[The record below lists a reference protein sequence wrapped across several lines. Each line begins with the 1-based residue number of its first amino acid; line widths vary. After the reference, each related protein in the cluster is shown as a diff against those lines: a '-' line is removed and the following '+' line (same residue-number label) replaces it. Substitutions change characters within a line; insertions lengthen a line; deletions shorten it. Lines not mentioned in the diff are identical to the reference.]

1 MRSYTG
7 VTRARLSQSRER
19 TSRTGRSAGQM
30 MPKAAR
36 ARSVSFRAR
45 APHSLRVQVCLE
57 NTTLYMSR
65 NFAVC
70 LSRTRGHLSRQCY
83 CNSDARK
90 SRLALPKYLNGAA
103 LQHARE
109 LEMALF
115 ANQFQESSRRIMSS
129 ENERCISIS
138 AFRYA
143 RLFAFGNCE
152 GDNHQTYSTKS
163 LDSTSSNIHPLCRG
177 GKTIKS
183 IDEYGLFLKASS
195 SIVGPADGVRLPP
208 LDRRVDHEVE
218 LVAIIGKE
226 GYRIPRARAL
236 AHVGAYAIGLD
247 MTVRGPED
255 RSWRKSFETFAV
267 IGPWLVTADE
277 IPDPGHLD
285 LRLTVN
291 GSLRQSA
298 NTSAL
303 IFDVP
308 RLVEYASSTYTLYP
322 GDVIMT
328 GTPEGVGAV
337 AGGDVLE
344 CFIEKIGT
352 MRVPIHGA

>member
-1 MRSYTG
+1 MKICRFDDDRLGLVSANGKSIADITTIIADLPAIAWPRSNIDPLM
-7 VTRARLSQSRER
+7 ARLPELRGKIEAL
-19 TSRTGRSAGQM
+19 GRSASWIPVERVALRSPVASPG
-30 MPKAAR
+30 KLIAAPVNYR
-36 ARSVSFRAR
+36 AHIDEAN
-45 APHSLRVQVCLE
+45 ADKGI
-57 NTTLYMSR
+57 
-65 NFAVC
+65 NF
-70 LSRTRGHLSRQCY
+70 
-83 CNSDARK
+83 
-90 SRLALPKYLNGAA
+90 
-103 LQHARE
+103 
-109 LEMALF
+109 
-115 ANQFQESSRRIMSS
+115 
-129 ENERCISIS
+129 
-138 AFRYA
+138 
-143 RLFAFGNCE
+143 
-152 GDNHQTYSTKS
+152 
-163 LDSTSSNIHPLCRG
+163 

-226 GYRIPRARAL
+226 GFRIPRERAL
-236 AHVGAYAIGLD
+236 AHVGAYSIGLD

-255 RSWRKSFETFAV
+255 RSWRKSFDTFAV

-277 IPDPGHLD
+277 IPDPGNLD

-328 GTPEGVGAV
+328 GTPEGVGPV

-344 CFIEKIGT
+344 CFIERIGT
-352 MRVPIHGA
+352 MRVPIYAAKA

>member
-1 MRSYTG
+1 MKICRFDDDRLGLISADGKSVADVTAITADLPAIAWPRSNIDPLM
-7 VTRARLSQSRER
+7 ARLPELRGKIEAL
-19 TSRTGRSAGQM
+19 GRSASWI
-30 MPKAAR
+30 PIERVALRSPVSSPSKLIAAPVNYR
-36 ARSVSFRAR
+36 AHIDEAN
-45 APHSLRVQVCLE
+45 ADKGI
-57 NTTLYMSR
+57 
-65 NFAVC
+65 NF
-70 LSRTRGHLSRQCY
+70 
-83 CNSDARK
+83 
-90 SRLALPKYLNGAA
+90 
-103 LQHARE
+103 
-109 LEMALF
+109 
-115 ANQFQESSRRIMSS
+115 
-129 ENERCISIS
+129 
-138 AFRYA
+138 
-143 RLFAFGNCE
+143 
-152 GDNHQTYSTKS
+152 
-163 LDSTSSNIHPLCRG
+163 

-226 GYRIPRARAL
+226 GFRIPRERAL
-236 AHVGAYAIGLD
+236 AHVGAYSIGLD

-277 IPDPGHLD
+277 IPDPGNLE

-298 NTSAL
+298 STSAL

-308 RLVEYASSTYTLYP
+308 RLVEYASATYTLYP

-328 GTPEGVGAV
+328 GTPEGVGPV

-344 CFIEKIGT
+344 CFIERIGT
-352 MRVPIHGA
+352 MRVPIHAAKQ

>member
-1 MRSYTG
+1 MKICRFDDSRLGLISADGQSVADITEIIADLPLVAWPRSN
-7 VTRARLSQSRER
+7 VDPLIARLPELRGKIEAL
-19 TSRTGRSAGQM
+19 GRSASWF
-30 MPKAAR
+30 PVERVALRSPVTNPSKLVAAPVNYR
-36 ARSVSFRAR
+36 AHIDEAN
-45 APHSLRVQVCLE
+45 ADQGI
-57 NTTLYMSR
+57 
-65 NFAVC
+65 NF
-70 LSRTRGHLSRQCY
+70 
-83 CNSDARK
+83 
-90 SRLALPKYLNGAA
+90 
-103 LQHARE
+103 
-109 LEMALF
+109 
-115 ANQFQESSRRIMSS
+115 
-129 ENERCISIS
+129 
-138 AFRYA
+138 
-143 RLFAFGNCE
+143 
-152 GDNHQTYSTKS
+152 
-163 LDSTSSNIHPLCRG
+163 

-226 GYRIPRARAL
+226 GFRIPRDRAL

-277 IPDPGHLD
+277 IPDPGNLG

-328 GTPEGVGAV
+328 GTPEGVGPV
-337 AGGDVLE
+337 APGDLLE
-344 CFIEKIGT
+344 CYIEKIGT
-352 MRVPIHGA
+352 MRVPIRGA

>member
-1 MRSYTG
+1 LLSFDEFLMKLCRFDDDRLGLISADEKSVADVTTIIADLPAIAWPRS
-7 VTRARLSQSRER
+7 
-19 TSRTGRSAGQM
+19 
-30 MPKAAR
+30 
-36 ARSVSFRAR
+36 SVD
-45 APHSLRVQVCLE
+45 PL
-57 NTTLYMSR
+57 
-65 NFAVC
+65 
-70 LSRTRGHLSRQCY
+70 
-83 CNSDARK
+83 
-90 SRLALPKYLNGAA
+90 
-103 LQHARE
+103 
-109 LEMALF
+109 MALLPALREKIEARGRAASWVSVDRVALRSPVADPSKLIAAPVNYRAHINE
-115 ANQFQESSRRIMSS
+115 ANADKGI
-129 ENERCISIS
+129 N
-138 AFRYA
+138 
-143 RLFAFGNCE
+143 FG
-152 GDNHQTYSTKS
+152 KV
-163 LDSTSSNIHPLCRG
+163 
-177 GKTIKS
+177 IKS

-208 LDRRVDHEVE
+208 LDRRVDHEIE

-226 GYRIPRARAL
+226 GFRIPRERAL
-236 AHVGAYAIGLD
+236 AHVGAYSIGLD

-277 IPDPGHLD
+277 ITDPGHLD

-291 GSLRQSA
+291 GSVRQSA

-328 GTPEGVGAV
+328 GTPEGVGPV

-344 CFIEKIGT
+344 CFIEKIGI
-352 MRVPIHGA
+352 MRVPVHGA